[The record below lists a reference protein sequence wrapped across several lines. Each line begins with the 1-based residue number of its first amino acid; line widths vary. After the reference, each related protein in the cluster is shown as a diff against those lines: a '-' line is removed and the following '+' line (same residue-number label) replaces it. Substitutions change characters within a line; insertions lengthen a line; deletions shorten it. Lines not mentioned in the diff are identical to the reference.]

1 MEGTRV
7 CIAFLVFVATLSGTV
22 TAVPTDRT
30 GSTNHLGAASPAPY
44 DEQVGVVASVAVD
57 RTPADLGAVRVTLT
71 FEFGRDLGR
80 LRISTHG
87 EPTVVDRSGIVQGY
101 GEETL
106 YRWDGETP
114 DPSITVEIPTNETNE
129 QFGGLDFV
137 ETADWALFEYFA
149 TARYYSTETQSWHE
163 MYESGDRFR
172 TRTSFAP
179 DFAVG
184 DTIAFAGAYE
194 HYNASV
200 GGRTVTLIVPN
211 DADLAADPERITG
224 SITHAMRALDVGGD
238 TGDVH
243 AFAAPEPIRGGGLH
257 PGGSDIWASRG
268 STVDGPG
275 NTWVHEYVHVQQGY
289 TTTPETSWFTEASA
303 DYYASLLAYR
313 RGATDFSSFHSS
325 VSLDQD
331 ADAVLAESHEEGV
344 GYTKGARVLAALDA
358 EIRERSDDRYSL
370 ADVFYLM
377 NSQPERVDYE
387 TFRSYVQLVGGAE
400 LGSWLDE
407 YVLTSAVPTVP
418 REPALFTTPAPTT
431 LDSDDDGL
439 TDAEEHAART
449 DPFSNDSDE
458 DGLTD
463 EREVEG
469 LGTDPTAADT
479 DGDGLT
485 DDEELAGRSD
495 PTLVDTDDDGL
506 SDRSEARV
514 GSDPTAADTDGDG
527 LTDETEAHES
537 DTDPTAVDTDDD
549 GLSDGTEFDG
559 ATDPQEADTDG
570 DGLDDG
576 AEVNQHGTDPTA
588 VDTDGDG
595 LDDGTEVNQHGTDPT
610 AVDTDGDG
618 VDDPT
623 ELDEGTDPV
632 VAETA
637 TQTRATDTSTADDS
651 GASTP
656 GFGVAGAL
664 VALVACLV
672 VFGRGG
678 R

>member
-1 MEGTRV
+1 MEGTR
-7 CIAFLVFVATLSGTV
+7 LVAAVLVIVATLSV
-22 TAVPTDRT
+22 PVAAVPTDRT
-30 GSTNHLGAASPAPY
+30 GSTNHLAAESPAPD
-44 DEQVGVVASVAVD
+44 DEQVGVIASVAVD
-57 RTPADLGAVRVTLT
+57 RTPTDRGTVRVTLT
-71 FEFGRDLGR
+71 FELGRDLGR
-80 LRISTHG
+80 LRINTHG

-101 GEETL
+101 GAETL

-114 DPSITVEIPTNETNE
+114 EPSITVEMPTNETSE
-129 QFGGLDFV
+129 QFGDLDFV

-149 TARYYSTETQSWHE
+149 TVRYYSTETQSWHE
-163 MYESGDRFR
+163 MWEHGDRFR
-172 TRTSFAP
+172 TRTTLAP

-184 DTIAFAGAYE
+184 DTVAFAGPYE

-200 GGRTVTLIVPN
+200 DGRTVTLVVPD
-211 DADLAADPERITG
+211 DAELAAEPARITG
-224 SITHAMRALDVGGD
+224 SITHAMRTLDVGGE
-238 TGDVH
+238 TGTVH

-257 PGGSDIWASRG
+257 PDGSDFWASRG
-268 STVDGPG
+268 STVDDPG
-275 NTWVHEYVHVQQGY
+275 NTWVHEYVHVQQRY

-303 DYYASLLAYR
+303 EYYAALLTYR
-313 RGATDFSSFHSS
+313 RGATGFSAFHSS
-325 VSLDQD
+325 VSLDRD
-331 ADAVLAESHEEGV
+331 ADRVLAESHDEGV

-387 TFRSYVQLVGGAE
+387 TFRSYVQLVGGAD

-418 REPALFTTPAPTT
+418 REPDLFTTPAPTT
-431 LDSDDDGL
+431 MDSDDDGL
-439 TDAEEHAART
+439 TDAEERAART
-449 DPFSNDSDE
+449 DPFSSDSDE
-458 DGLTD
+458 DGLAD
-463 EREVEG
+463 EREVET

-495 PTLVDTDDDGL
+495 PTLADTDDDGL
-506 SDRSEARV
+506 SDRAEARI

-549 GLSDGTEFDG
+549 GLSDGAEFDG
-559 ATDPQEADTDG
+559 ATDPREADTDG

-576 AEVNQHGTDPTA
+576 SEVNQHGTDPTV

-610 AVDTDGDG
+610 AADTDGDG
-618 VDDPT
+618 VDDAT
-623 ELDEGTDPV
+623 ELEAGTDPL

-637 TQTRATDTSTADDS
+637 TPTLGMATATADGS
-651 GASTP
+651 GGPTP
-656 GFGVAGAL
+656 GFGVGGTL
-664 VALVACLV
+664 VALVACV
-672 VFGRGG
+672 VAFRRRGR
-678 R
+678 